1 MNTSRDAIIGRA
13 FSIGAALAYGASA
26 VLIKYGV
33 TGLAPPLVGTAVA
46 LLSGTLVLAI
56 TGARHIDRTSLAQN
70 RWAIVFL
77 LLSGIASG
85 LGILSSFFALSLA
98 PIVVVAPIQN
108 IFPLFA
114 LLGAYLFLG
123 HLERITSKLV
133 LGSFLVVFGV
143 ILVTIGRLG

>member
-1 MNTSRDAIIGRA
+1 MNTRRDVIIGRA
-13 FSIGAALAYGASA
+13 FSIGAALSYGASS

-33 TGLAPPLVGTAVA
+33 AGLAPPLVGAAVA
-46 LLSGTLVLAI
+46 LLSGTLLLATI
-56 TGARHIDRTSLAQN
+56 GARHIDRTSLTQN
-70 RWAIVFL
+70 RRAIVFL
-77 LLSGIASG
+77 LLSGVMAG

-98 PIVVVAPIQN
+98 PVVVVTPIQN

-123 HLERITSKLV
+123 HLERITRKLV

-143 ILVTIGRLG
+143 ILVTIGRVG